1 MTHRTLRE
9 RMERQARIQLAIRVA
24 GQIVGYTLAGTSMTL
39 MIWLYL
45 VGLLTQ

>member
-1 MTHRTLRE
+1 MTYHTLRD
-9 RMERQARIQLAIRVA
+9 RMERQARIRHAIRSA
-24 GQIVGYTLAGTSMTL
+24 GQIAGYTLAGTSMTL